1 MGSATKTDTF
11 SICTVYSRPP
21 VGPRTHEEVGNVD
34 GGGELG
40 NAVAQR
46 ELSVSYGVSAR
57 LLVCRYASGVVRGED
72 TRSKGQPWDSMD
84 QAALDDN
91 GVLVS
96 GSEILLDGICQRREG
111 QGGGGPVPAGPHVY
125 GR

>member
-1 MGSATKTDTF
+1 MQQRQTPSASVPFIPGLGLGLGPTKKSVTLM
-11 SICTVYSRPP
+11 
-21 VGPRTHEEVGNVD
+21 E
-34 GGGELG
+34 GGELD